1 MQVLHINY
9 IEKNYD
15 KCVLRGKDRKNR
27 KMNNILKKTSALLL
41 SAALCM
47 AAAAC
52 GETNTESANEISFG
66 NAERAYAGAHVIKLQ
81 ETEATID
88 GSAVEVFDYTWHA
101 DPSEAHDEV
110 KNAPAE
116 YYTGSKRDTTAS
128 AYIDHDLKYYPML
141 DESGFRL
148 ANYDGEPEYV
158 YYYND
163 GENDQYIFATLPRL
177 GKGIPTSMMHTPEEA
192 SQNSVLHITKAG
204 SYILEGVW
212 KGQIWVDLGEQDSTF
227 ADENAKVTL
236 ILNGTDINC
245 TVAPGIVFY
254 SVYEADN
261 QWEERSEHDPCAA
274 ISRTG
279 ANIIIA
285 DESTNTVS
293 GTNVFR
299 MLKTKYKDEDSTDS
313 IKVQKKQRKTDGAL
327 YSYVSMS
334 INGGE
339 NSTGTLT
346 VNSGFEGIDSEL
358 HLSLNSGNITVNAQ
372 DDGINVNE
380 DHVSTVIFNDAN
392 VTLNAGLGAE
402 GDGVDSNGFAVLGG
416 GILKVNNVTAPDS
429 AVDSED
435 GIYCTNTK
443 VYIDGKDA
451 TPETG
456 SIVDSISGSN
466 QGMGP
471 GGQGGPGG
479 FDPGQQPPEP
489 PEGFD
494 NQNLPERPGA
504 DGQQPPEKPNGEMP
518 GGGQPPE
525 MPNGGIPEG
534 GQPPADLPVN

>member
-1 MQVLHINY
+1 
-9 IEKNYD
+9 
-15 KCVLRGKDRKNR
+15 
-27 KMNNILKKTSALLL
+27 MNSIFKKISALLL
-41 SAALCM
+41 SAAICM

-52 GETNTESANEISFG
+52 GETNTETKEEINIG
-66 NAERAYAGAHVIKLQ
+66 NAEKAYAGAHVIKLQ
-81 ETEATID
+81 ETDATID

-101 DPSEAHDEV
+101 DPSESHDEV

-116 YYTGSKRDTTAS
+116 YYTGSKRETTAS
-128 AYIDHDLKYYPML
+128 VYIDHDLKYYPML

-148 ANYDGEPEYV
+148 VNYDGEPEYV

-163 GENDQYIFATLPRL
+163 GKNDQYIFATLPRL
-177 GKGIPTSMMHTPEEA
+177 GNGIPTSMMHTPEEA
-192 SQNSVLHITKAG
+192 SRNSVLHITKAG
-204 SYILEGVW
+204 SYILEGNW
-212 KGQIWVDLGEQDSTF
+212 NGQIWVDLGDKDSTF
-227 ADENAKVTL
+227 TDENAKVTL

-261 QWEERSEHDPCAA
+261 QWEERSEQSPCAA
-274 ISRTG
+274 ISGTG

-299 MLKTKYKDEDSTDS
+299 MLKTKYKDENSTDT

-334 INGGE
+334 INSGE
-339 NSTGTLT
+339 KCTGTLT

-358 HLSLNSGNITVNAQ
+358 HLSLNRGNITVNSQ

-380 DHVSTVIFNDAN
+380 DHVSTVIFNEAS
-392 VTLNAGLGAE
+392 VTINAGLGAE

-416 GILKVNNVTAPDS
+416 GSISVNNVTAPDC
-429 AVDSED
+429 AIDSED
-435 GIYCTNTK
+435 GIYCTSTK
-443 VYIDGKDA
+443 VYIDGKVA

-456 SIVDSISGSN
+456 SIVESISASN

-479 FDPGQQPPEP
+479 FAPGNMQQEPLEGFDSEGMPGGNEQPPE
-489 PEGFD
+489 
-494 NQNLPERPGA
+494 RPSGEMP
-504 DGQQPPEKPNGEMP
+504 DSGQPPKKPNGGVP
-518 GGGQPPE
+518 GSENP
-525 MPNGGIPEG
+525 
-534 GQPPADLPVN
+534 PVN